1 MMKFIFLHLLGFPS
15 GFRFLSSVRSCF
27 FLSVLG
33 SRFLSSVSPRF
44 FLSVSDFILVRGQI
58 DETCETSEIAPCSL
72 CGCVRIQRLMAAIGV
87 SKAPYFFSTRQVT
100 QLTLVH
106 LWDQILI
113 MNIESYLS
121 KITSQCVTIQMLGRL
136 AEVGTAVKLS
146 APKPN
151 WVPPSAACLFWCPLF
166 LVLKDL
172 DLFLVLVP
180 SAACLFKSLDKS
192 CLGPLRKAYC
202 SSLNLLLSMRA
213 ITKASRNPTVLLEGS
228 TGSNQNVNN
237 ADTSTALNNMPK
249 CSPYLSHS
257 FLMSPAGLIT
267 CMTQGTT
274 SLLSNTIYAISDAA
288 TQDQV
293 PENDVKGISK
303 DKPLIHRE
311 QEKHKQFLGFLVP
324 YYKPAEYIS
333 LLVTYA
339 GNNIVHSWA
348 VNVPICFHLCSP
360 AGLITCMTQGTTSLL
375 SNTIYAISDAAT
387 QDPPGAGKTQTILG
401 LLSAILQPA
410 EYISLL
416 VTYAGNN
423 LVERTYESDING
435 NKFNTRVH
443 TIRC

>member
-1 MMKFIFLHLLGFPS
+1 
-15 GFRFLSSVRSCF
+15 
-27 FLSVLG
+27 
-33 SRFLSSVSPRF
+33 
-44 FLSVSDFILVRGQI
+44 
-58 DETCETSEIAPCSL
+58 
-72 CGCVRIQRLMAAIGV
+72 MAAIGV
-87 SKAPYFFSTRQVT
+87 SKAPYFFSTRCCVC
-100 QLTLVH
+100 LRVRVSRGR
-106 LWDQILI
+106 
-113 MNIESYLS
+113 NRCEAFRS
-121 KITSQCVTIQMLGRL
+121 KTPTG
-136 AEVGTAVKLS
+136 GTAFSRL
-146 APKPN
+146 
-151 WVPPSAACLFWCPLF
+151 
-166 LVLKDL
+166 
-172 DLFLVLVP
+172 LVLVP
-180 SAACLFKSLDKS
+180 IVPCSKRFGFVSCSGAFSRLLVQDIVQKFPLDIKSLDKS

-202 SSLNLLLSMRA
+202 SSLNLLLRHEAREFANELRA

-237 ADTSTALNNMPK
+237 STALNNMPK

-274 SLLSNTIYAISDAA
+274 SLLSNTVYAISDAA

-339 GNNIVHSWA
+339 GNN
-348 VNVPICFHLCSP
+348 
-360 AGLITCMTQGTTSLL
+360 
-375 SNTIYAISDAAT
+375 
-387 QDPPGAGKTQTILG
+387 
-401 LLSAILQPA
+401 
-410 EYISLL
+410 
-416 VTYAGNN
+416 

>member
-1 MMKFIFLHLLGFPS
+1 MLNFIKSSSPVLACSRVAEL
-15 GFRFLSSVRSCF
+15 LSSLGIDLNLLFTPLQPYLSCF

-146 APKPN
+146 ALKPKLE
-151 WVPPSAACLFWCPLF
+151 VPPSAACLFWCPLF

-202 SSLNLLLSMRA
+202 SSLNLLL
-213 ITKASRNPTVLLEGS
+213 KHE
-228 TGSNQNVNN
+228 
-237 ADTSTALNNMPK
+237 
-249 CSPYLSHS
+249 
-257 FLMSPAGLIT
+257 
-267 CMTQGTT
+267 
-274 SLLSNTIYAISDAA
+274 
-288 TQDQV
+288 DQV

-339 GNNIVHSWA
+339 GNN
-348 VNVPICFHLCSP
+348 
-360 AGLITCMTQGTTSLL
+360 
-375 SNTIYAISDAAT
+375 
-387 QDPPGAGKTQTILG
+387 
-401 LLSAILQPA
+401 
-410 EYISLL
+410 
-416 VTYAGNN
+416 

>member
-1 MMKFIFLHLLGFPS
+1 MSTSYSPLYSLTCHSAYPGSPLGPDTCHEYQILLVQDYEELKKKNNQNSIYKNSNKPKENPLIGNFGDLICKNLQANVS
-15 GFRFLSSVRSCF
+15 QFKC
-27 FLSVLG
+27 LG
-33 SRFLSSVSPRF
+33 DL
-44 FLSVSDFILVRGQI
+44 Q
-58 DETCETSEIAPCSL
+58 
-72 CGCVRIQRLMAAIGV
+72 LMAAHNSSLLLTFRCCVRLRVRV
-87 SKAPYFFSTRQVT
+87 SRGRNRCEPFRSKTPTGGAAFS
-100 QLTLVH
+100 
-106 LWDQILI
+106 
-113 MNIESYLS
+113 
-121 KITSQCVTIQMLGRL
+121 RL
-136 AEVGTAVKLS
+136 
-146 APKPN
+146 
-151 WVPPSAACLFWCPLF
+151 
-166 LVLKDL
+166 
-172 DLFLVLVP
+172 LVLVP
-180 SAACLFKSLDKS
+180 IVSCSKRFGFVSCSGAFSRLLVQDGKRDSKISLMVDPLTCLMLPSQTSNDKGDTLTALYYHIVKPLTNTTSLDKS

-202 SSLNLLLSMRA
+202 SSLNLLLRHEAREFANELRA

-274 SLLSNTIYAISDAA
+274 SLLSNTVYAISDAA

-303 DKPLIHRE
+303 DKPLIHQE

-324 YYKPAEYIS
+324 YYK
-333 LLVTYA
+333 
-339 GNNIVHSWA
+339 
-348 VNVPICFHLCSP
+348 
-360 AGLITCMTQGTTSLL
+360 
-375 SNTIYAISDAAT
+375 
-387 QDPPGAGKTQTILG
+387 
-401 LLSAILQPA
+401 PA